1 MCLQPR
7 SAQSSSSGSG
17 GTVKLGQASRLKGIP
32 TSLLAA
38 RGRKR
43 WWHFVFAES
52 CFQTSREVIWCL
64 FQTCLKVVL
73 E

>member
-1 MCLQPR
+1 MFLQPR
-7 SAQSSSSGSG
+7 SVQSSSSGSE
-17 GTVKLGQASRLKGIP
+17 GTVKPGQASRLKGIP

-38 RGRKR
+38 RGRKH

-52 CFQTSREVIWCL
+52 CFQMSREVVWHL